1 MKKLLKR
8 SAVAAA
14 VVAPLMISGAGF
26 ASAATAPTVSATAIP
41 FIGITMV
48 HISGATPGATCGAA
62 NQAITAP
69 SVDNIAKLIVNPLP
83 ALPNAKKV
91 GLNGSADI
99 MLMSGNASKVHVACI
114 KPKLFPL
121 PASLNFQ
128 TAEASVSS
136 PFGS

>member
-69 SVDNIAKLIVNPLP
+69 SLNSVSSLIANPLP
-83 ALPNAKKV
+83 AIPNAKKTDAS
-91 GLNGSADI
+91 GNADI
-99 MLMSGNASKVHVACI
+99 LLMSGSATKVHVACF
-114 KPKLFPL
+114 KPQLL
-121 PASLNFQ
+121 PPSLNFQ